1 VSDDIRSS
9 AARYRAAYS
18 VLHTFNAQPR
28 EGLQELKEED
38 MSTAH
43 VFESERPLGRG
54 YELDDIS
61 WIWRMRGVGAGHPN
75 SNWLDEGTCF
85 EMFRL
90 LMTPI

>member
-1 VSDDIRSS
+1 LRRVSDDIHSS

-18 VLHTFNAQPR
+18 VLHTLRAQPQD

-43 VFESERPLGRG
+43 VFESEHPLGRG
-54 YELDDIS
+54 YELDDIT
-61 WIWRMRGVGAGHPN
+61 WIWRMCGVGAGPPN

-85 EMFRL
+85 EMF
-90 LMTPI
+90 